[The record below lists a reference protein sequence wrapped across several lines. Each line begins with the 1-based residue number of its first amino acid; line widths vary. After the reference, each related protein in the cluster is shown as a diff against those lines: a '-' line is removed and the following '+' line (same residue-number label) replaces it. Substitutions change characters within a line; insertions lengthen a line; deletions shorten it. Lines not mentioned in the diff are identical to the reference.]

1 MTSLVIPP
9 SPNWYESSILT
20 CSPDNTL
27 IYGSRSDIVILKY
40 LKNDTPTGV
49 KIIPMAHTQK

>member
-1 MTSLVIPP
+1 MSLTIPP

-27 IYGSRSDIVILKY
+27 IYGARNDIVL
-40 LKNDTPTGV
+40 V
-49 KIIPMAHTQK
+49 KHSTCSNIPAEVQIIPRAHSQK